1 MELKDL
7 FVSHKLVEPVSMEY
21 LEPVVP
27 FNLYLNLPR
36 VKQTLSEPEEKIEE
50 NTFNLGSQEFS
61 NDMSTWKVG
70 FYRPYG
76 WKVKTSDKETPP
88 KSSGEKTPSRTYNKE
103 TPSTI
108 TVDWLH
114 EEMKDDIY
122 KPGNLEKAYQWVQ
135 SATKQGISYNDAI
148 ALAGHVYSESKF
160 NNNAVNDTELRGNST
175 NRKTHGWANAGE
187 GLMQITHWDTKKRM
201 IEKYNSDPNRKG
213 ERISIDKDTYSRP
226 NSRHI
231 SSVDMDDAILFVKYF
246 YEDRLNQDSNFEDL
260 VGDFYLQKAG
270 RGHFT
275 EGTLIDRAYRTGEK
289 YRKFNNHNY
298 NAFIQSLRFSTEL
311 KKMFNNG

>member
-27 FNLYLNLPR
+27 FSLYLNLPR

-50 NTFNLGSQEFS
+50 NTSNLGSQEFS

-76 WKVKTSDKETPP
+76 WKVKTSDK
-88 KSSGEKTPSRTYNKE
+88 K

-135 SATKQGISYNDAI
+135 SATKQGISQDDAI

-160 NNNAVNDTELRGNST
+160 NNNAVNGTELNGKSGNK
-175 NRKTHGWANAGE
+175 NTHGWVNAGE
-187 GLMQITHWDTKKRM
+187 GLIQITHWDTKKKM
-201 IEKYNSDPNRKG
+201 IERYNSDPNREG
-213 ERISIDKDTYSRP
+213 EEISTDKSIYSRP
-226 NSRHI
+226 DSRHI
-231 SSVDMDDAILFVKYF
+231 SSVNMNDAILFVKYF

-260 VGDFYLQKAG
+260 VSDFYLQKAG
-270 RGHFT
+270 RGHVK
-275 EGTLIDRAYRTGEK
+275 EGTLIDRAYKTGEK

>member
-27 FNLYLNLPR
+27 FSLYLNLPR

-50 NTFNLGSQEFS
+50 NTSNLGSQEFS

-88 KSSGEKTPSRTYNKE
+88 KSSGEKTSPA
-103 TPSTI
+103 PSTI
-108 TVDWLH
+108 TVEQLRK
-114 EEMKDDIY
+114 EMEKNIY
-122 KPGNLEKAYQWVQ
+122 KRTYEPEHLERAYQWVQ
-135 SATKQGISYNDAI
+135 SAIKQGIPQNDAI

-160 NNNAVNDTELRGNST
+160 NPNATNGTELNGKSGN
-175 NRKTHGWANAGE
+175 KDTHGWANAGE
-187 GLMQITHWDTKKRM
+187 GLIQITHWGTKKKM
-201 IEKYNSDPNRKG
+201 IQKYNEDPNRKG
-213 ERISIDKDTYSRP
+213 EKISIDKDTYSRP

-231 SSVDMDDAILFVKYF
+231 SSVDMNDAILFVKYF
-246 YEDRLNQDSNFEDL
+246 YEDRLNKGLDFEDL
-260 VGDFYLQKAG
+260 VSDFYLQKAG
-270 RGHFT
+270 RGHYQN
-275 EGTLIDRAYRTGEK
+275 GTLIDRAYRTGEM

>member
-27 FNLYLNLPR
+27 FSLYLNLPR
-36 VKQTLSEPEEKIEE
+36 VKQTLSEERIEE

-76 WKVKTSDKETPP
+76 WKVKTSDK
-88 KSSGEKTPSRTYNKE
+88 KTSPEPS

-108 TVDWLH
+108 TIDWLRK
-114 EEMKDDIY
+114 EMEKDIY
-122 KPGNLEKAYQWVQ
+122 KPGYLERAQQWVQ
-135 SATKQGISYNDAI
+135 SAINQGISQDDAI
-148 ALAGHVYSESKF
+148 ALAAYVYSESKF
-160 NNNAVNDTELRGNST
+160 NNNAINDTELRGDST
-175 NRKTHGWANAGE
+175 NRDTHGWANAGE
-187 GLMQITHWDTKKRM
+187 GLMQITHWDTKKKM
-201 IEKYNSDPNRKG
+201 IEKYNADLNREG
-213 ERISIDKDTYSRP
+213 EEISTDKSIYSRP
-226 NSRHI
+226 DSRHI
-231 SSVDMDDAILFVKYF
+231 SNVNMNDAILFVKYF
-246 YEDRLNQDSNFEDL
+246 YEDRLNQNLNFEDL
-260 VGDFYLQKAG
+260 VSDFYLQKAG
-270 RGHFT
+270 RGHYRD
-275 EGTLIDRAYRTGEK
+275 GTLIDRAYRTGEK

-298 NAFIQSLRFSTEL
+298 NAFIQSLRFATEL